1 MNLLGFGKFFEKL
14 NSSDYGD
21 NNKSFRTTRSTC
33 DWLAN
38 KVALLATAAGGTVM
52 VELAG
57 LGFVSPKE
65 NNNSKGQGNNNNNQ
79 RPHYRDR
86 R

>member
-1 MNLLGFGKFFEKL
+1 MNLLGFGKLFEKL
-14 NSSDYGD
+14 NSSEHGD
-21 NNKSFRTTRSTC
+21 NKSFRTTRNAC

-38 KVALLATAAGGTVM
+38 KAALLATALGGGVM
-52 VELAG
+52 VVLAG